1 MEHFPVVVRLDN
13 SEQPNQGTI
22 MNALRL
28 KSRPRQS
35 RVEIILAV
43 KLAMFVALSAS
54 IALMFACAGAAE
66 SGNVYPG
73 SAGDSGAP
81 GAPGEPGSPGGLA
94 VATVVVEKVVEV
106 EKEVME
112 EFAAEAV
119 MLESEVPA
127 AAAAAKAVPQTGQSV
142 DISFQPTNRII
153 VRNADMTVESNDPA
167 ATIDGIAGLA
177 VSRGGWVVNSNTIE
191 EGSYYHIT
199 VRIPAEVLDAA
210 IDQISANVQKVISS
224 QSDSTDFTE
233 EYIDLGAR
241 RSTVQET
248 VDALTE
254 LLRSEKYDS
263 VQELLEVQ
271 REITNWQAELERIDG
286 RLAFISESAAY
297 SRLTVTVNR
306 SPVPMRVDVGEDV
319 HVGIGVGRKYT
330 ARFFPPEDYDNF
342 EITWDFGD
350 GSAPQTVYT
359 GLRTEGEDGLLSVPV
374 PHTYHSDEFAP
385 HVVTAKVRAF
395 SDRGLAEGEDQLWVL
410 VSELPR
416 LDAFV
421 ATSEWDVEEGQP
433 VTLTASFNHPET
445 LRDVRYSWD
454 FRDGSPVV
462 EGTVAQGDTGI
473 DIEHVFDRHR
483 PESYQIVF
491 EIRGDS
497 DAGEVEE
504 THYAHVYVYPGPEIE
519 SSDFN
524 AGDTATN
531 AVNVLISVVSFAGSA
546 AIWIAITSPIWL
558 IIGGVIFLIVRF
570 INRMDRKRQRVVLV
584 PSSNVDESE
593 ASELQPKT
601 TSD

>member
-1 MEHFPVVVRLDN
+1 
-13 SEQPNQGTI
+13 
-22 MNALRL
+22 MNAQR
-28 KSRPRQS
+28 STTQSERPQFIPIPTLH
-35 RVEIILAV
+35 VAIV
-43 KLAMFVALSAS
+43 VALAATLVL
-54 IALMFACAGAAE
+54 IFACGGADE
-66 SGNVYPG
+66 SGYGYPG
-73 SAGDSGAP
+73 EPGAPGAP
-81 GAPGEPGSPGGLA
+81 GAPGEPGEPGIPDRFDRVVG
-94 VATVVVEKVVEV
+94 TVVVEKLVEVEVAV

-112 EFAAEAV
+112 EFAAEDV
-119 MLESEVPA
+119 MHESEMPA

-142 DISFQPTNRII
+142 DISIQPANRII

-167 ATIDGIAGLA
+167 ATIDAIAGLA

-199 VRIPAEVLDAA
+199 IRIPAEILDSA
-210 IDQISANVQKVISS
+210 IEQISANVEKVISS

-306 SPVPMRVDVGEDV
+306 SPVPMQVDVGDDV

-330 ARFFPPEDYDNF
+330 ARFFPPEGYDNF

-350 GSAPQTVYT
+350 GSGQQTVYT

-374 PHTYHSDEFAP
+374 PHTYYSDEFAP

-395 SDRGLAEGEDQLWVL
+395 SDRGLAEGEDQLWVN

-421 ATSEWDVEEGQP
+421 TTSEWDVEEGQP

-462 EGTVAQGDTGI
+462 EGTVATGDTGI
-473 DIEHVFDRHR
+473 EIEHVFERHR

-531 AVNVLISVVSFAGSA
+531 AVNVLIAVVSFAGTA

-570 INRMDRKRQRVVLV
+570 VNRMDRKRQRVVLV
-584 PSSNVDESE
+584 PSANVDDSE
-593 ASELQPKT
+593 ASDPQPKP

>member
-1 MEHFPVVVRLDN
+1 
-13 SEQPNQGTI
+13 
-22 MNALRL
+22 MNAPRL
-28 KSRPRQS
+28 KFRAVQP
-35 RVEIILAV
+35 RVETISALQ
-43 KLAMFVALSAS
+43 LAMFVALLAS
-54 IALMFACAGAAE
+54 MALVFACGGGEEQSAYSFGR
-66 SGNVYPG
+66 PG
-73 SAGDSGAP
+73 Q
-81 GAPGEPGSPGGLA
+81 PGSPGALFAKDDSAA
-94 VATVVVEKVVEV
+94 VATVVVERVVEV

-112 EFAAEAV
+112 EFAAEAM
-119 MLESEVPA
+119 MLESEMPAQMPAAPA
-127 AAAAAKAVPQTGQSV
+127 AAAAKVAQQLGQSV
-142 DISFQPTNRII
+142 DISIQPTNRII
-153 VRNADMTVESNDPA
+153 VRNADLVVESNDPA
-167 ATIDGIAGLA
+167 ATIDAIGALA

-199 VRIPAEVLDAA
+199 VRIPAEILDSA
-210 IDQISANVQKVISS
+210 IEQISSNVAKVVSS

-248 VDALTE
+248 VDALTT
-254 LLRSEKYDS
+254 LLRNENYDS

-271 REITNWQAELERIDG
+271 REITNWQSELERIDG

-330 ARFFPPEDYDNF
+330 ARFYPPEDYDNF

-385 HVVTAKVRAF
+385 HVVTARVRAF
-395 SDRGLAEGEDQLWVL
+395 SDRGLAEGEDQLWAN

-416 LDAFV
+416 IDAFV
-421 ATSEWDVEEGQP
+421 TASQWDVEEGQP

-445 LRDVRYSWD
+445 LRNVRYSWD
-454 FRDGSPVV
+454 FRDGSRVV
-462 EGTVAQGDTGI
+462 EGNVSTGDTGI
-473 DIEHVFDRHR
+473 EIEHVFDRHR

-504 THYAHVYVYPGPEIE
+504 TLYAHIYVYPGPEIE

-524 AGDTATN
+524 PGGTATN
-531 AVNVLISVVSFAGSA
+531 AVNALIGVASFAGNA
-546 AIWIAITSPIWL
+546 GIWLAITSPIWL
-558 IIGGVIFLIVRF
+558 ILGAAVFFFVRF
-570 INRMDRKRQRVVLV
+570 IIRRQRNVQNVVYV
-584 PSSNVDESE
+584 PTDDGDDSEEENPDERSPS
-593 ASELQPKT
+593 A
-601 TSD
+601 

>member
-1 MEHFPVVVRLDN
+1 
-13 SEQPNQGTI
+13 
-22 MNALRL
+22 MNAPRL
-28 KSRPRQS
+28 KFRAVQP
-35 RVEIILAV
+35 RVETISALQ
-43 KLAMFVALSAS
+43 LAMFVVLLASMALV
-54 IALMFACAGAAE
+54 FACGGGEEQSAYSFGR
-66 SGNVYPG
+66 PG
-73 SAGDSGAP
+73 QPGAP
-81 GAPGEPGSPGGLA
+81 GALFAKDDSA
-94 VATVVVEKVVEV
+94 AIATVVVERVVEV

-112 EFAAEAV
+112 EFAAEAM
-119 MLESEVPA
+119 MLESEMPAQMPAAPA
-127 AAAAAKAVPQTGQSV
+127 AAAANVAQQLGQSV
-142 DISFQPTNRII
+142 DISIQPTNRII
-153 VRNADMTVESNDPA
+153 VRNADLVVESNDPA
-167 ATIDGIAGLA
+167 ATIDAIGALA

-199 VRIPAEVLDAA
+199 VRIPAEILDSA
-210 IDQISANVQKVISS
+210 IDQISANVAKVVSS

-248 VDALTE
+248 VDALTA
-254 LLRSEKYDS
+254 LLRNENYDS

-271 REITNWQAELERIDG
+271 REITNWQSELERIDG

-330 ARFFPPEDYDNF
+330 ARFYPPEDYHNF

-385 HVVTAKVRAF
+385 HVVTAKVRAY
-395 SDRGLAEGEDQLWVL
+395 SDRGLAEGEDQLWAN

-416 LDAFV
+416 IDAFV
-421 ATSEWDVEEGQP
+421 TASQWDVEEGQP

-445 LRDVRYSWD
+445 LRNVRYTWD
-454 FRDGSPVV
+454 FRDGSRVV
-462 EGTVAQGDTGI
+462 EGTVSPGDTGI
-473 DIEHVFDRHR
+473 EIEHVFDRHR

-504 THYAHVYVYPGPEIE
+504 TLYTHIYVYPGPEIE

-524 AGDTATN
+524 PGGTATN
-531 AVNVLISVVSFAGSA
+531 AVNALIGVASFAGNA
-546 AIWIAITSPIWL
+546 GIWLAITSPIWL
-558 IIGGVIFLIVRF
+558 ILGAMAFFFVRF
-570 INRMDRKRQRVVLV
+570 IIRRQRNVQSVVYV
-584 PSSNVDESE
+584 PTDDGDDAEEGNSDERSGS
-593 ASELQPKT
+593 A
-601 TSD
+601 

>member
-1 MEHFPVVVRLDN
+1 
-13 SEQPNQGTI
+13 
-22 MNALRL
+22 MNAPRL
-28 KSRPRQS
+28 KFRAVQP
-35 RVEIILAV
+35 RVETISALQ
-43 KLAMFVALSAS
+43 LAMFVALLAS
-54 IALMFACAGAAE
+54 MALVFACGGGEEQSAYSFGR
-66 SGNVYPG
+66 PG
-73 SAGDSGAP
+73 QPGAP
-81 GAPGEPGSPGGLA
+81 GALFAKDDSA
-94 VATVVVEKVVEV
+94 AIATVVVERAVEV

-112 EFAAEAV
+112 GFAVDAV
-119 MLESEVPA
+119 MLESEMPAQMPAAPA
-127 AAAAAKAVPQTGQSV
+127 AAAAKVAQQLGQSV
-142 DISFQPTNRII
+142 DISIQPTNRII
-153 VRNADMTVESNDPA
+153 VRNADLVVESNDPA
-167 ATIDGIAGLA
+167 ATIDAIGVLA
-177 VSRGGWVVNSNTIE
+177 VSRGGWVVSSNTIE

-199 VRIPAEVLDAA
+199 VRIPAEILDSA
-210 IDQISANVQKVISS
+210 IEQISSNVAKVVSS

-248 VDALTE
+248 VDALTT
-254 LLRSEKYDS
+254 LLRNENYDS

-271 REITNWQAELERIDG
+271 REITNWQSELERIDG

-330 ARFFPPEDYDNF
+330 ARFYPPEDYDNF

-385 HVVTAKVRAF
+385 HVVTARVRAY
-395 SDRGLAEGEDQLWVL
+395 SDRGLAEGEDQLWAN

-416 LDAFV
+416 IDAFV
-421 ATSEWDVEEGQP
+421 TASQWDVEEGQP
-433 VTLTASFNHPET
+433 VTLTASFNHPEA
-445 LRDVRYSWD
+445 LRNVRYTWD
-454 FRDGSPVV
+454 FRDGSRVV
-462 EGTVAQGDTGI
+462 EGNVSTGDTGI
-473 DIEHVFDRHR
+473 EIEHVFDRHR

-504 THYAHVYVYPGPEIE
+504 TLYTHIYVYPGPEIE

-524 AGDTATN
+524 PGGTATN
-531 AVNVLISVVSFAGSA
+531 AVNALIGVASFAGNA
-546 AIWIAITSPIWL
+546 GIWLAITSPIWL
-558 IIGGVIFLIVRF
+558 ILGAAAFFFVRF
-570 INRMDRKRQRVVLV
+570 IVRRQRNVQSVVYV
-584 PSSNVDESE
+584 PTDGGDDSDEENPDERSSS
-593 ASELQPKT
+593 A
-601 TSD
+601 